1 MRRPC
6 GLLHTH
12 PIRWWCSVILA
23 LLSLVAPI
31 VWVSGAIAQVSQL
44 VRLTDRPDREDLPF
58 LARPTASVSSVARVA
73 ALEDPNVVFIEQEK
87 ACARSDR
94 PGTEIF
100 LVVDGQKTLPAY
112 ATAATV
118 FLNGWELRYLSKDH
132 KVAQMST
139 RISNIRK
146 EGNTLKWMASGVI
159 RDKNFDDAY
168 EWCYHYAV
176 VAWNQAVIDAIAQ
189 DDVPTL
195 SLAYSAQRA
204 NEEIGLV
211 TAAGFKG
218 DLRFM
223 GKALVTALPEGFW
236 FDWGGDNFLQA
247 FPHLGDPNQEDHNLL
262 QVGYSMGPST
272 LLIESEKT
280 YDTPFGQPAVPTN
293 ASRVDDGFVSWES
306 QAVFKDNAEKRKF
319 MFMDKFSAL
328 AGNSIGVIHRPF
340 TVRPVE
346 DVGPFTGCI
355 TSKGRITTTD
365 HAIENIPFQY
375 AWPVLTGW
383 DLSFVCDDEH
393 VTEMGVWLHD
403 ISYAAGVLR
412 YKVSSILR
420 DKDSEPEFGARYGVS
435 VLGFNR
441 IGGAPPVPLR

>member
-1 MRRPC
+1 MSTPRGVLR
-6 GLLHTH
+6 GSSA
-12 PIRWWCSVILA
+12 WWWRSAIFAVA
-23 LLSLVAPI
+23 PLVAQMVCVP
-31 VWVSGAIAQVSQL
+31 GATAQVAPL
-44 VRLTDRPDREDLPF
+44 VRPTDRAGREDVPF
-58 LARPTASVSSVARVA
+58 LARVTASIASSARVA

-87 ACARSDR
+87 ACARSEGS
-94 PGTEIF
+94 GTKTF

-132 KVAQMST
+132 KVAQIST

-195 SLAYSAQRA
+195 SLAYSAQKA
-204 NEEIGLV
+204 NEETALV

-218 DLRFM
+218 DLGFI
-223 GKALVTALPEGFW
+223 GKAFVTALPEGFW
-236 FDWGGDNFLQA
+236 FDWGGDSFQQA
-247 FPHLGDPNQEDHNLL
+247 FPHLGDPSQEDHNLL

-272 LLIESEKT
+272 ALIEFEKT
-280 YDTPFGQPAVPTN
+280 YDTPFAQPALPSN
-293 ASRVDDGFVSWES
+293 ASRIDDGFVSWES
-306 QAVFKDNAEKRKF
+306 HAVFKDNAAKRKF
-319 MFMDKFSAL
+319 MFMEKFSAL
-328 AGNSIGVIHRPF
+328 AGNNIGVIHRPF

-346 DVGPFTGCI
+346 DVGAFTGCI

-365 HAIENIPFQY
+365 HTIENIPFQY

-393 VTEMGVWLHD
+393 VTELGVWVHD
-403 ISYAAGVLR
+403 ISYAGGVLR

-420 DKDSEPEFGARYGVS
+420 DKDSEPEFGTRYGIS
-435 VLGFNR
+435 VLGLNR
-441 IGGAPPVPLR
+441 IGVAPRAR